1 MENLLRKISGKKS
14 VVRTAVQ
21 KGFTLIE
28 LLMAISIF
36 MIFLVVATNS
46 YLSIVRA
53 QKVANETRIMYSDLR
68 NFIDLVNNEMRSG
81 KIDYFCYERSENP
94 VELGDGEFDAFLNE
108 TARCDDTSLVAG
120 SGDNLRIVSKDDL
133 NSIIIKFEA
142 GEESVEGVLT
152 PGRVLMKRFSRDVAG
167 AWDVVPGYE
176 DWQEVAFAN
185 LNVERLQFEIKPLKD
200 PGEILL
206 GGNLSN
212 QFQPGVSLV
221 IKVKSTNP
229 TVQFDLDF
237 QTFISSRSFN

>member
-1 MENLLRKISGKKS
+1 MENLLKKISWKKS
-14 VVRTAVQ
+14 SAQAAVQ

-28 LLMAISIF
+28 LLMAITIF

-68 NFIDLVNNEMRSG
+68 NFVDLVNNEMRSG
-81 KIDYFCYERSENP
+81 KIDYFCYERADSQV
-94 VELGDGEFDAFLNE
+94 VELDEILGEA
-108 TARCDDTSLVAG
+108 ARCDDVSLTVGA
-120 SGDNLRIVSKDDL
+120 GDNLRIISKDDL
-133 NSIIIKFEA
+133 NSIIIKFAA
-142 GEESVEGVLT
+142 GEESVEGDVT
-152 PGRVLMKRFSRDVAG
+152 SGRVLMKRFSRNVEG
-167 AWDVVPGYE
+167 LWSVVPGYE

-185 LNVERLQFEIKPLKD
+185 LNVEQLRFEIKPLKD
-200 PGEILL
+200 PAEILM

-229 TVQFDLDF
+229 SVQFDLDF